1 MTNKY
6 VHETV
11 ELGRLTL
18 VEGLD
23 LVKQNVKY
31 GWFDDSISSLED
43 ARLSSYDR
51 LTLETQHAGGI
62 EELSLLA
69 SALKGLDNKAS
80 YLGMLAGDVEEV
92 LRDWAQD
99 TAEQAE
105 LPFTYVD
112 GEGHTQTYTPA
123 SLWEA
128 SGSCSEWEESAQEG
142 YDYGWN
148 I

>member
-11 ELGRLTL
+11 ELGRQTL
-18 VEGLD
+18 IEGLD
-23 LVKQNVKY
+23 LVKENVKY
-31 GWFDDSISSLED
+31 GWFDDSISVLED
-43 ARLSSYDR
+43 AKLTSYDR
-51 LTLETQHAGGI
+51 LTLETETTGI

-69 SALKGLDNKAS
+69 SALKGLDKKAS
-80 YLGMLAGDVEEV
+80 YLGRTAGEVEEV